1 MSEIRRSSRLHRCL
15 HHRWSVCRRATFLAQ
30 RWCSGHRGDTWSI
43 EGHDQQQHDC
53 AESVQVRTFNR
64 LHRPPCLIVDGLRY
78 VIMDEADRMCDLGF
92 EIDLNLILDS
102 MPATFIKPD
111 DSDALYG
118 TTDFKGWRVTTLF
131 SATMPASVERLS
143 RKYLRKPAVVTIG
156 DAGEAV
162 DTVNQICEFISSDE
176 KKKTRMID
184 ILRNGGFAAPIVSG
198 NFASALRH
206 PIPPPSF
213 VPIPCRV

>member
-1 MSEIRRSSRLHRCL
+1 MI
-15 HHRWSVCRRATFLAQ
+15 
-30 RWCSGHRGDTWSI
+30 
-43 EGHDQQQHDC
+43 
-53 AESVQVRTFNR
+53 
-64 LHRPPCLIVDGLRY
+64 
-78 VIMDEADRMCDLGF
+78 DLGF

-102 MPATFIKPD
+102 MPSTFVKPEEGEG
-111 DSDALYG
+111 LLG
-118 TTDFKGWRVTTLF
+118 TTEFKGWRVTTLF
-131 SATMPASVERLS
+131 SATMPPAVNRLAQ
-143 RKYLRKPAVVTIG
+143 KYLRKPATITIG